1 MFSMLFWRVTACL
14 QGSVITDVALRFI
27 QTTHLRLVVALVEYV
42 AVDIEMVVVVHHMV
56 RLRLA
61 AMPQGI

>member
-1 MFSMLFWRVTACL
+1 MSFPSWL
-14 QGSVITDVALRFI
+14 DLRFI